1 MTRDEMTE
9 VLSLIAFCDYTF
21 GLFEAGGGA
30 LYLQAMYVAPDIVTG
45 LPEPQYTRKWQ
56 LSQHMTKSEFVQ
68 TVFKCCLTS
77 FEHRARESFLY
88 RGVRVYGPH
97 FDVEALV
104 ALAKAGM
111 HDVRKPFE

>member
-9 VLSLIAFCDYTF
+9 ALSLISFCDYTF
-21 GLFEAGGGA
+21 GLFDNGATLYVQA
-30 LYLQAMYVAPDIVTG
+30 LYVEPDIVTG
-45 LPEPQYTRKWQ
+45 RLEPQYTRKWQ
-56 LSQHMTKSEFVQ
+56 LSPHMTKSEFVQ

>member
-1 MTRDEMTE
+1 MTGAEMAE
-9 VLSLIAFCDYTF
+9 VLKVIAFEDYTF
-21 GLFEAGGGA
+21 GIFENSGGA
-30 LYLQAMYVAPDIVTG
+30 LYLQAMYVAPDITTG
-45 LPEPQYTRKWQ
+45 ELEAQYTRKWQ

-77 FEHRARESFLY
+77 YEHRAREAFLY

-111 HDVRKPFE
+111 HDVRQPFE